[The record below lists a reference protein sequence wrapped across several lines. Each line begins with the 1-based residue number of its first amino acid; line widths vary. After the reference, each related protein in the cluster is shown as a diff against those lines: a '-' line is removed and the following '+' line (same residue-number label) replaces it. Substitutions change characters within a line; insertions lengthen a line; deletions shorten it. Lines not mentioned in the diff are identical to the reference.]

1 MSIIYSYPTSQP
13 TVNDLLIGTDV
24 NDDNATK
31 TFTIQSLAAL
41 INAAA
46 GTGTVTDVT
55 IFTDT
60 FLDATK
66 TSAPGAAAITYTIG
80 LAATGTPSANNFL
93 RGDNQWVTPT
103 VSAGI
108 SVFSQNTNLITNDV
122 QGFNFNGAGVTTTAG
137 GGGTVNV
144 TIPTQVSDVNSV
156 SGLQGI
162 TVTPLSGRGNVVVT
176 NTGVTQL
183 TTGTGLS
190 VDQTTGNIVLSLTG
204 ATGGGSVTS
213 VSAGPGLRIQSGVT
227 TVNPTLAV
235 QYVGAQNIIAQGI
248 SNAVPVAADQI
259 LFNQATSTDVKS
271 TALSDIPLSALTL
284 VQTTITAD
292 NVGNIRNDTDTFAT
306 ALASNVITLEQG
318 EYDALATTDP
328 NTLYF
333 TTATAV
339 TATTT
344 TLAIDVSN
352 ITNNTGVAALPITF
366 GGDQPG
372 LGKSGQPGATVTP
385 PYNSTVI
392 IDPTLYQWNG
402 GAASVITNATGVF
415 PATGNTIL
423 TSTASAA
430 ILELL
435 QVVQNTST
443 LNAAFTRT
451 FTLDGAAWASPP
463 AGVITATYTGSPA
476 ALVQITGDTG
486 TNYDQATEFNV
497 DFTKPAAQPYV
508 MSNKTITYNPVQ
520 GNYDG
525 GTTTVTLTA
534 DFVTATVAN
543 PEVFIQDDINS
554 NNGAD
559 RTVEYPMN
567 VWPNPQTGNPAI
579 PYTVP
584 VTQTGQNIVI
594 PITHAPF
601 LTVGTTT
608 RFEIGANIGG
618 GGPFFPYQYQNTA
631 GLPASQFNPGAAVV
645 SVGPGNTGS
654 AVSPTVGGGR
664 IDLTIAATG
673 NNRASFKTEGQIELK
688 NGTSTITGFN
698 SNWSGIAPSTAW
710 VGQLRIDIQHRITA
724 PGGTPGSFISLGS
737 PTSTGGVY
745 NATNPFNSPPVIA
758 LPTIPVPLNSTIEW
772 RVVLVINTGMTVSSP
787 FVVNSVSSAT
797 GSDSGNQTAV
807 NNLGNSTAVN
817 NNPGDMSFATP
828 ILSTQVITAADSS
841 QTSAITVAASGSFIQ
856 NLIQVPASISSGD
869 STPQEVCCNQLLQ
882 NTLFYKPANPVTT
895 DLNGIVAYQD
905 ALGSTFLPS
914 NFYRVLVG
922 GVSSFISVTTLG
934 RVQTAAQACSLI
946 TCPSTA
952 TRIAIRIVRQG
963 SAANGNYTTQAQADR
978 AASFGGYQK
987 NAYNLDTLGNLNL
1000 QTVFMQKG
1008 AVNTNLTTIEVGDG
1022 IFKFQN
1028 VSDDTSV
1035 DGNVGTFMASMG
1047 APSAAGNEPLAQNSS
1062 FRTSGSGAEF
1072 GINQVS
1078 QATTATYPMFQLTR
1092 SNSSSPQASTAC
1104 TLPINGVLFILKNG
1118 SNTDLAAIQN
1128 FDFAFGDAG
1137 RTVVLQPGRNF
1148 RVSARNTPGA
1158 GGTATAGTFF
1168 TSGNVN
1174 IPSISVSNCNP
1185 C

>member
-13 TVNDLLIGTDV
+13 TVNDLLIGTDI

-31 TFTIQSLAAL
+31 TFTVQSLVSL

-60 FLDATK
+60 FLEATK

-108 SVFSQNTNLITNDV
+108 SVFNQTTTLVTNDV

-144 TIPTQVSDVNSV
+144 TIPTQQSDVNSV
-156 SGLQGI
+156 AGLQGI
-162 TVTPLSGRGNVVVT
+162 AVTPITGQGNVT
-176 NTGVTQL
+176 IQNTGVTRL

-190 VDQTTGNIVLSLTG
+190 VDQTTGDIILSLTG
-204 ATGGGSVTS
+204 AAGGGSVTS
-213 VSAGPGLRIQSGVT
+213 VSAGPGLRIQSGLS

-235 QYVGAQNIIAQGI
+235 QYVGAQNMIAQGL

-259 LFNQATSTDVKS
+259 LFNQVTSTDVKS

-292 NVGNIRNDTDTFAT
+292 NVGNVRNDTDTFAT
-306 ALASNVITLEQG
+306 ALASNIITLEQT

-344 TLAIDVSN
+344 TLAINVSN

-372 LGKSGQPGATVTP
+372 LVKTGQPGATVTP

-443 LNAAFTRT
+443 LNAGANGAAFTRN
-451 FTLDGAAWASPP
+451 FTLNGNAWPTAP
-463 AGVITATYTGSPA
+463 ANVITPTYTGSPA
-476 ALVQITGDTG
+476 ANPQVTGNTG

-534 DFVTATVAN
+534 DFVDATVAN
-543 PEVFIQDDINS
+543 PEIFIQDDINS

-559 RTVEYPMN
+559 RSAEYQIRI
-567 VWPNPQTGNPAI
+567 WPDPTNGDPANG
-579 PYTVP
+579 YVVP
-584 VTQTGQNIVI
+584 ASTTGQNITI
-594 PITHAPF
+594 PITHTPF
-601 LTVGTTT
+601 LAVNSSTT
-608 RFEIGANIGG
+608 FQIGANTGFSST
-618 GGPFFPYQYQNTA
+618 PVDFFPFEFKNIA
-631 GLPASQFNPGAAVV
+631 GVPFKSQSASAVA
-645 SVGPGNTGS
+645 VGPGNTGG
-654 AVSPTVGGGR
+654 ALAQTTGGGS
-664 IDLTIAATG
+664 IELTIAATG
-673 NNRASFKTEGQIELK
+673 NNRASFITQGQVGSK
-688 NGTSTITGFN
+688 NGTSTISGLN
-698 SNWSGIAPSTAW
+698 LNWATMAPSTAW
-710 VGQLRIDIQHRITA
+710 VGQLLIDIQHSIT
-724 PGGTPGSFISLGS
+724 PLGGVAGPFISLGTPS
-737 PTSTGGVY
+737 STDGVY
-745 NATNPFNSPPVIA
+745 NATAAGPFDKPPVLA
-758 LPTIPVPLNSTIEW
+758 LPSISVPLGSTISW
-772 RVVLVINTGMTVSSP
+772 RIVFTINTGMTVSSA
-787 FVVNSVSSAT
+787 FITTSVSSISGSDT
-797 GSDSGNQTAV
+797 GSQTAV
-807 NNLGNSTAVN
+807 NSSNNSTAVN
-817 NNPGDMSFATP
+817 GLGQNMSFTTP
-828 ILSTQVITAADSS
+828 ILANHLINDANQNQTAAL
-841 QTSAITVAASGSFIQ
+841 TVAASASFIQ
-856 NLIQVPASISSGD
+856 NLLAVTAGISSGD
-869 STPQEVCCNQLLQ
+869 SNLTNVCCNQLLQ
-882 NTLFYKPANPVTT
+882 NTLFYKPANPATV

-905 ALGSTFLPS
+905 ALGSSFLPP
-914 NFYRVLVG
+914 NFYRVLISG
-922 GVSSFISVTTLG
+922 SPDNFIQIAGNQGL
-934 RVQTAAQACSLI
+934 VQTAARACAA
-946 TCPSTA
+946 CPPTA

-963 SAANGNYTTQAQADR
+963 SATNGNYTTQAQADR

-987 NAYNLDTLGNLNL
+987 NAYNQDNMGNLNL

-1008 AVNTNLTTIEVGDG
+1008 AGNTNLTTIEVGDG
-1022 IFKFQN
+1022 VFKFQN

-1072 GINQVS
+1072 GLNQVS
-1078 QATTATYPMFQLTR
+1078 QATTATYPMFELAR
-1092 SNSSSPQASTAC
+1092 SNSSSNQVSVAC
-1104 TLPINGVLFILKNG
+1104 TLNNDGPLFIIKN
-1118 SNTDLAAIQN
+1118 
-1128 FDFAFGDAG
+1128 
-1137 RTVVLQPGRNF
+1137 
-1148 RVSARNTPGA
+1148 
-1158 GGTATAGTFF
+1158 
-1168 TSGNVN
+1168 
-1174 IPSISVSNCNP
+1174 
-1185 C
+1185 

>member
-1 MSIIYSYPTSQP
+1 MSILYSYPTSQP
-13 TVNDLLIGTDV
+13 TVNDLLIGTDI

-31 TFTIQSLAAL
+31 TFTVQSLVSL

-46 GTGTVTDVT
+46 GTGTVTDIT

-60 FLDATK
+60 FLEATK

-108 SVFSQNTNLITNDV
+108 SVFNQTTTLITNDV

-144 TIPTQVSDVNSV
+144 TIPTQISDVNSV

-213 VSAGPGLRIQSGVT
+213 VSAGPGLRVQSGVT

-235 QYVGAQNIIAQGI
+235 QYVGAQNVIAQGI
-248 SNAVPVAADQI
+248 SNAVPVAGDQI

-271 TALSDIPLSALTL
+271 TALSDIPLSALTS

-292 NVGNIRNDTDTFAT
+292 NVGNVRNDTDTFTT
-306 ALASNVITLEQG
+306 ALASNIITLEQG

-339 TATTT
+339 TPTTT

-372 LGKSGQPGATVTP
+372 LVKTGQPGATVTP
-385 PYNSTVI
+385 QYNSTII
-392 IDPTLYQWNG
+392 IDPSLYQWNG
-402 GAASVITNATGVF
+402 GAAPTVTNATGVF
-415 PATGNTIL
+415 PATGNTTL

-451 FTLDGAAWASPP
+451 FTLDGVAWASPP
-463 AGVITATYTGSPA
+463 AGVITTTYTGSPA

-486 TNYDQATEFNV
+486 TNYDQATEFAV
-497 DFTKPAAQPYV
+497 DFTKPSAQPYV

-520 GNYDG
+520 GNYNG

-534 DFVTATVAN
+534 DFVSATASGT
-543 PEVFIQDDINS
+543 PEVFIEDLINS
-554 NNGAD
+554 NAGAD

-608 RFEIGANIGG
+608 RFEIGANIGS
-618 GGPFFPYQYQNTA
+618 GGPFFPYQFQNTA
-631 GLPASQFNPGAAVV
+631 GIPASQFNPGAAVV

-654 AVSPTVGGGR
+654 AVTQTTGGGR

-673 NNRASFKTEGQIELK
+673 TNRASFKTEGQIELK
-688 NGTSTITGFN
+688 NGTSAITGFN
-698 SNWSGIAPSTAW
+698 SNWASIAPSTAW
-710 VGQLRIDIQHRITA
+710 VGQLRVDLQYRITA
-724 PGGTPGSFISLGS
+724 PGGAAGSYISLAT

-745 NATNPFNSPPVIA
+745 NATAAGPFATPPVIV
-758 LPTIPVPLNSTIEW
+758 LPTISVPLNSTIEW
-772 RVVLVINTGMTVSSP
+772 RALLVINTGMTVSNP
-787 FVVNSVSSAT
+787 FVVTSVSSAG
-797 GSDSGNQTAV
+797 GSDSGSQTAV
-807 NNLGNSTAVN
+807 NNLGNSTSVN
-817 NNPGDMSFATP
+817 NSAGDMSFATP
-828 ILSTQVITAADSS
+828 ILATHLINTANPN
-841 QTSAITVAASGSFIQ
+841 QTSAMTVAASGSFIQ
-856 NLIQVPASISSGD
+856 NLQAIANGITSGATSATNACCTGLMQDTFFYDPGSANAS
-869 STPQEVCCNQLLQ
+869 
-882 NTLFYKPANPVTT
+882 
-895 DLNGIVAYQD
+895 LNGIVAYQD
-905 ALGSTFLPS
+905 ALKSAFLPP
-914 NFYRVLVG
+914 NFYRVLIG
-922 GVSSFISVTTLG
+922 GVPSFIQVNTLG
-934 RVQTAAQACSLI
+934 RVQSNAR
-946 TCPSTA
+946 TCPACATPA
-952 TRIAIRIVRQG
+952 TRIAIRLVRQG
-963 SAANGNYTTQAQADR
+963 SLVNGTYSTQAQADR
-978 AASFGGYQK
+978 AASYGGYQK
-987 NAYNLDTLGNLNL
+987 NTLNQDGLGALNL

-1008 AVNTNLTTIEVGDG
+1008 ATNTNLTTLEVGDG
-1022 IFKFQN
+1022 LFLN
-1028 VSDDTSV
+1028 SDINDPTSV
-1035 DGNVGTFMASMG
+1035 IGNNSFMASMG
-1047 APSAAGNEPLAQNSS
+1047 VPTIPNAPLAQNSA
-1062 FRTSGSGAEF
+1062 FRTSGTAAAEF
-1072 GINQVS
+1072 GVNTVS
-1078 QATTATYPMFQLTR
+1078 VLVAATLPMFELAR
-1092 SNSSSPQASTAC
+1092 S
-1104 TLPINGVLFILKNG
+1104 INGSGNAGVACGLELDPPLFILKNG
-1118 SNTDLAAIQN
+1118 ANTDTAAVQN
-1128 FDFAFGDAG
+1128 FDFAFGNIT
-1137 RTVVLQPGRNF
+1137 RTLLLTGARHF
-1148 RVSARNTPGA
+1148 RVTARNSPGA
-1158 GGTATAGTFF
+1158 GGTATIGTFF

-1174 IPSISVSNCNP
+1174 VTAAFVNQCNP
-1185 C
+1185 CS